1 MNALLARSA
10 AGIFFVSDQNAFDS
24 RASASTMR
32 PSGCVMDVEVRMD
45 SQRPS
50 NHNTKVVSR
59 FSNRRIHF
67 IGIGGCGMNGPAR
80 MLPDPGALVR
90 RPEANRNAAIPP

>member
-45 SQRPS
+45 SQRSS

-67 IGIGGCGMNGPAR
+67 IGIGGCGMSGLAP
-80 MLPDPGALVR
+80 MLLDAGAIFTAPGHQL
-90 RPEANRNAAIPP
+90 NPP